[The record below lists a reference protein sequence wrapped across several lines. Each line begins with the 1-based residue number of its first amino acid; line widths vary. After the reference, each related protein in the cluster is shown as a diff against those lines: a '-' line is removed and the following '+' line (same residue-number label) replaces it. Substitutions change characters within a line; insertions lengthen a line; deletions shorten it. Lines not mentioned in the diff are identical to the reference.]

1 MSGIGTIVR
10 RGIRALSEGPA
21 GRAGRYFCHGCNRLL
36 PESYVNWVI
45 RRMAAERL
53 SHFRTAWTAVLHHP
67 MHLELPRFDRQ
78 QIEDMVLWARERFL
92 EADFYFL
99 SDQSPGSIPYPFVRE
114 GILWLQDAR
123 MAEDRN
129 RPRVFFCVFESDE
142 KLADVLH
149 AIMGLPDS
157 YYYTPKAYLP
167 TARVFHRDDVAW
179 RVLRESVPPPD
190 NLDTFDLADYENI
203 IQALQVTRDL
213 PGVYVEI
220 GVYKGASAELAL
232 NYMRQ
237 AGIQRHT
244 FLLDLV
250 EGFSY
255 PAAKASPD
263 AFWVG
268 QFGST
273 SLAVVTTRL
282 AGFAGKSLVKCNIV
296 TDDLPEGLNDIAVA
310 NIDVDIYE
318 AVAAALS
325 KIAPRMVKGGII
337 LVEDQGH
344 TPNIAG
350 GYLGLRDFLAGPLGR
365 EFIPWNLTSGQ
376 ALLIRR

>member
-1 MSGIGTIVR
+1 MSGIGTIVY
-10 RGIRALSEGPA
+10 RGIRALSEGLV
-21 GRAGRYFCHGCNRLL
+21 GRAGRSVCHGCNRLL
-36 PESYVNWVI
+36 PESYVNWFI

-53 SHFRTAWTAVLHHP
+53 SHFRTAWTVVLHHP
-67 MHLELPRFDRQ
+67 VHLDLPRFDRQ
-78 QIEDMVLWARERFL
+78 QLTDMVAWARGRFRD
-92 EADFYFL
+92 ADFYLL
-99 SDQSPGSIPYPFVRE
+99 SDQSPGSIPYPFARAGVLR
-114 GILWLQDAR
+114 IQDAG
-123 MAEDRN
+123 MAEPRG

-149 AIMGLPDS
+149 AIMGLTDA

-167 TARVFHRDDVAW
+167 TARVFHRDDVAR
-179 RVLRESVPPPD
+179 RVLLESVPPPD
-190 NLDTFDLADYENI
+190 HLDTFDLADYENI

-213 PGVYVEI
+213 PGAYVEI
-220 GVYKGASAELAL
+220 GVYKGASAGLAL
-232 NYMRQ
+232 NYMHQ
-237 AGIQRHT
+237 AGIHRHA
-244 FLLDLV
+244 FLLDLF

-255 PAAKASPD
+255 AEAKTSPD

-273 SLAVVTTRL
+273 SLAAVTTRL
-282 AGFAGKSLVKCNIV
+282 VGFAGKSLVKCNIV
-296 TDDLPEGLNDIAVA
+296 TDALPEGLGDIAVA

-325 KIAPRMVKGGII
+325 KVAPRMVKGGII

-350 GYLGLRDFLAGPLGR
+350 GYLALRDFMAGPLGR
-365 EFIPWNLTSGQ
+365 LFIPWNLTSGQ
-376 ALLIRR
+376 ALLIRG